1 MLTGGRGGG
10 SGGQNLIKFEIRPP
24 GNEINL
30 TLSTTQPTEQHDNS
44 REQSILEAAMEEAEM
59 MAGNWKDADEVRAFE
74 QAAIDKAFSTV

>member
-1 MLTGGRGGG
+1 MQGGG
-10 SGGQNLIKFEIRPP
+10 GQWRSKLNKVWNPAPP

-74 QAAIDKAFSTV
+74 QAALDKAFSTV